1 MKRRYAPGRTK
12 KKILFEV
19 ELQTL
24 EKLEK
29 IMSNQISQS
38 KKKERQKAVAV
49 NPFLAMM
56 YKNMSFNV
64 WKDIYGKPYSTLC
77 SIW

>member
-1 MKRRYAPGRTK
+1 MLRHTHIYIYSEERGCTNVLLYRDDDGFIYFNELLYKTMKRRYAPGRTK

-29 IMSNQISQS
+29 IMMQ
-38 KKKERQKAVAV
+38 
-49 NPFLAMM
+49 
-56 YKNMSFNV
+56 
-64 WKDIYGKPYSTLC
+64 
-77 SIW
+77 